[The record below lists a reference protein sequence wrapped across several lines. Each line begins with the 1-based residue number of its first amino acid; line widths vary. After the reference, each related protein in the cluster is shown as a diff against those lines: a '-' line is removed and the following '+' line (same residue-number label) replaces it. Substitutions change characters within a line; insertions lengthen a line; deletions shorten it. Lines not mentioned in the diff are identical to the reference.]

1 MGNSRKQK
9 GNSREKKRAIMGIRG
24 DLGEVKVN
32 IDLRTR
38 TIVSVVNF
46 ELILRLFCSV
56 AVFEIIGGSHLH

>member
-1 MGNSRKQK
+1 MENKWAIPGNKRAILEK
-9 GNSREKKRAIMGIRG
+9 KKRAIMGIRG
-24 DLGEVKVN
+24 HLGEVKVN

-56 AVFEIIGGSHLH
+56 AVF